1 VAGLRQGGKRAL
13 AVLGDPAA
21 REALEVDLQLRGHHG
36 GLDGLTLRRIA
47 WLHTA
52 LCQDPHT
59 LTAQLAGSDGY
70 TLTEHLLFLAVDQL
84 RTANWMRSKDG
95 AKGRNRPKPLS
106 PLAKPRGLRIGG
118 TDRSPSEVMEV
129 LARMAPART
138 TTA

>member
-1 VAGLRQGGKRAL
+1 
-13 AVLGDPAA
+13 
-21 REALEVDLQLRGHHG
+21 LRGHRG

-59 LTAQLAGSDGY
+59 LTAQVAGSDGC
-70 TLTEHLLFLAVDQL
+70 TLTEHLLFLVVDQL
-84 RTANWMRSKDG
+84 RTANWLRSKDG